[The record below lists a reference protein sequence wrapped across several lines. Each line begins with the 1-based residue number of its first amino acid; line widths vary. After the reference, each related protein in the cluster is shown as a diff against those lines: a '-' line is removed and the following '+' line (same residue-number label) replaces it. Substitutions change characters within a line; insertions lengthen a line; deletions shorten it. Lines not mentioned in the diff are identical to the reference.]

1 MIVQLTGTLIEG
13 TSTHIVLDVG
23 GVGYELGVSSNTA
36 AELPQVG
43 EAGVTVYT
51 RLITGQDSL
60 RLYGFATT
68 EERALFDHL
77 ITIPKVGPKVA
88 LSVLSTYTP
97 EALATIVADEDTKR
111 MSRVPG
117 VGSKTAQRMVL
128 ELQGVFAKDA
138 ELSHLGKQFHG
149 SGSDA
154 EQPTQGS
161 TAAVMD
167 EVKQALL
174 SMGFT
179 SREIELVLNGYDTN
193 GEASAKDALSYA
205 LKRLGGHI

>member
-51 RLITGQDSL
+51 RLIAGQDSL

-88 LSVLSTYTP
+88 LSVLSTYTS

-128 ELQGVFAKDA
+128 ELQGIFAKDA
-138 ELSHLGKQFHG
+138 ELSHLGKQLHG

-193 GEASAKDALSYA
+193 GEASVKDALSYA